1 MERYV
6 MATNHY
12 VINHR
17 LMLRIQKKGTLS
29 CLICHKPILE
39 GQRVAARKAT
49 ALRHEECYQKSFF

>member
-1 MERYV
+1 

-17 LMLRIQKKGTLS
+17 LMLRIRKKGNLS

-49 ALRHEECYQKSFF
+49 ALRHEDCYQKSFF